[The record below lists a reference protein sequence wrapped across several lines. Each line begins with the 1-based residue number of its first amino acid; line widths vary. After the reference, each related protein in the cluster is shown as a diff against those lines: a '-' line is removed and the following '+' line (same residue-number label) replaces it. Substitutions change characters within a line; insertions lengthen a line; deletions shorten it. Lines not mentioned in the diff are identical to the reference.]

1 MTHQL
6 AALIGGLQQAVEDPM
21 VQISTDPQ
29 QLLDPS
35 ARDQATIQAVRALV
49 SCNATPP
56 AMAAMQQQ
64 QQQRATFSHP
74 SNSRLVQID
83 LLTI

>member
-1 MTHQL
+1 MTHQS
-6 AALIGGLQQAVEDPM
+6 AALIGGLRQAVEDLI
-21 VQISTDPQ
+21 VRISSDPQ

-56 AMAAMQQQ
+56 AMQQQQPQQ
-64 QQQRATFSHP
+64 QQQRTTFAHP
-74 SNSRLVQID
+74 STSRLV
-83 LLTI
+83 

>member
-1 MTHQL
+1 MTHQS
-6 AALIGGLQQAVEDPM
+6 AALIGGLRQAVEDLM
-21 VQISTDPQ
+21 VRISSDPQ

-56 AMAAMQQQ
+56 TMAAMQQQ
-64 QQQRATFSHP
+64 QRATFHTH
-74 SNSRLVQID
+74 LIAG
-83 LLTI
+83 